1 MKKLIYS
8 IIAIAMIC
16 CAFST
21 AAQNRWNI
29 TAGGSI
35 SHNTSKMFDGY
46 SSGWGGG
53 AFIGGGYEINF
64 TSNWSLNPQIE
75 INYINNGNVV
85 KDKTTNEKYYSAWGD
100 FWNLNIPVIASFR
113 FPVSDNLGIR
123 FGVGPYLQESLAG
136 RKYKYLRSNEEKESL
151 HGSFQNRF
159 NVGIQGEAAV
169 ETGNHFSYMF
179 RVNYPFA
186 KENWMGKIITLSLG
200 IRYSF

>member
-29 TAGGSI
+29 SAGGSI

-85 KDKTTNEKYYSAWGD
+85 KNKITRV
-100 FWNLNIPVIASFR
+100 F
-113 FPVSDNLGIR
+113 
-123 FGVGPYLQESLAG
+123 SL
-136 RKYKYLRSNEEKESL
+136 
-151 HGSFQNRF
+151 
-159 NVGIQGEAAV
+159 
-169 ETGNHFSYMF
+169 MF
-179 RVNYPFA
+179 R
-186 KENWMGKIITLSLG
+186 KT
-200 IRYSF
+200 SFKTPEILIKTRA